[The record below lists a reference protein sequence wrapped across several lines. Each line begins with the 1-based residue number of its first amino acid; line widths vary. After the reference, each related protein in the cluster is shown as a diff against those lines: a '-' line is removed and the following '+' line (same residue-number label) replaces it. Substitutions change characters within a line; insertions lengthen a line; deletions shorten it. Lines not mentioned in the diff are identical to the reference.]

1 MEIILKEDII
11 GLGFKNDIVKVK
23 NGYANNYLVPTG
35 KAAYATESAKKVL
48 AEDLRQKA
56 HKLAKIKEEA
66 EALAA
71 KINAVPALVIPM
83 KVSTTGTIYG
93 SVTNVQIAEG
103 LAAAGV
109 EVDRKKIVV
118 GEVKAIGSYTA
129 SVKLHKE
136 VTATVDFTVIND
148 SEPEAP
154 AEEETPAEVKAPAAE
169 EAPVVEEAAPVEEA
183 PAEEPAA
190 EETPVEEAPAEEPV
204 AEKAA
209 PAEEAPAEEAAAEE
223 TPAEE

>member
-11 GLGFKNDIVKVK
+11 GLGFKNDIVNVK

-35 KAAYATESAKKVL
+35 KAEYATASAKKQL

-71 KINAVPALVIPM
+71 KINAVPALTIPM
-83 KVSTTGTIYG
+83 KVSSTGTIYG

-103 LAAAGV
+103 LAAQGI

-118 GEVKAIGSYTA
+118 SDVKAVGNYTA

-136 VTATVDFTVIND
+136 VTATVEFNVI
-148 SEPEAP
+148 SEGGEVIEEEAP
-154 AEEETPAEVKAPAAE
+154 VEEVA
-169 EAPVVEEAAPVEEA
+169 APVVEEAPAEEPVVEEAPAEEA

-190 EETPVEEAPAEEPV
+190 EE
-204 AEKAA
+204 
-209 PAEEAPAEEAAAEE
+209 E
-223 TPAEE
+223 TPADEEA

>member
-11 GLGFKNDIVKVK
+11 GLGFKNDIVNVK

-35 KAAYATESAKKVL
+35 KAAYATENAKKQL

-71 KINAVPALVIPM
+71 KINAVPALTIPM
-83 KVSTTGTIYG
+83 KVSSTGTIYG

-103 LAAAGV
+103 LAAQGI
-109 EVDRKKIVV
+109 EVDRKKIIVSD
-118 GEVKAIGSYTA
+118 VKAVGNYTA

-136 VTATVDFTVIND
+136 VTATVEFNVI
-148 SEPEAP
+148 SEGGEEPV
-154 AEEETPAEVKAPAAE
+154 EEETPVVEAA
-169 EAPVVEEAAPVEEA
+169 APVVEEAPVEEA
-183 PAEEPAA
+183 PA
-190 EETPVEEAPAEEPV
+190 VEEE
-204 AEKAA
+204 AA
-209 PAEEAPAEEAAAEE
+209 PAEEAAEEA
-223 TPAEE
+223 

>member
-118 GEVKAIGSYTA
+118 GEVKAVGSYTA

-136 VTATVDFTVIND
+136 VTATVEFTVVND
-148 SEPEAP
+148 AEPEAP
-154 AEEETPAEVKAPAAE
+154 AEEEVPAVEEAPAVEETPAVEEAPAAE
-169 EAPVVEEAAPVEEA
+169 EAA

-190 EETPVEEAPAEEPV
+190 EEAP
-204 AEKAA
+204 
-209 PAEEAPAEEAAAEE
+209 AEE

>member
-11 GLGFKNDIVKVK
+11 GLGFKNDIVTVK

-35 KAAYATESAKKVL
+35 KAIAASESAKKVL

-83 KVSTTGTIYG
+83 KVSATGTIYG

-103 LAAAGV
+103 LAANGV
-109 EVDRKKIVV
+109 EVDRKKIVLSD
-118 GEVKAIGSYTA
+118 VKAVGTYSA
-129 SVKLHKE
+129 VVKLHKE
-136 VTATVDFTVIND
+136 VSATVNF
-148 SEPEAP
+148 
-154 AEEETPAEVKAPAAE
+154 EV
-169 EAPVVEEAAPVEEA
+169 
-183 PAEEPAA
+183 
-190 EETPVEEAPAEEPV
+190 V
-204 AEKAA
+204 AEGASEGA
-209 PAEEAPAEEAAAEE
+209 SEA
-223 TPAEE
+223 

>member
-11 GLGFKNDIVKVK
+11 GLGFKNDIVTVK

-35 KAAYATESAKKVL
+35 KAIPASESAKKVL

-83 KVSTTGTIYG
+83 KVSATGTIYG

-103 LAAAGV
+103 LAANGV
-109 EVDRKKIVV
+109 DVDRKKIVLSD
-118 GEVKAIGSYTA
+118 VKAVGTYNA
-129 SVKLHKE
+129 VVKLHKE
-136 VTATVDFTVIND
+136 VSATVNF
-148 SEPEAP
+148 
-154 AEEETPAEVKAPAAE
+154 EV
-169 EAPVVEEAAPVEEA
+169 
-183 PAEEPAA
+183 
-190 EETPVEEAPAEEPV
+190 V
-204 AEKAA
+204 AEGASEGA
-209 PAEEAPAEEAAAEE
+209 SEA
-223 TPAEE
+223 

>member
-154 AEEETPAEVKAPAAE
+154 AEEETPAEVE
-169 EAPVVEEAAPVEEA
+169 TPVAEEAAPVEEA

-204 AEKAA
+204 AEEAA

>member
-11 GLGFKNDIVKVK
+11 GLGFKNDIVNVN

-35 KAAYATESAKKVL
+35 KAAYATENAKKQL

-71 KINAVPALVIPM
+71 KINAVPALTIPM
-83 KVSTTGTIYG
+83 KVSSTGTIYG

-103 LAAAGV
+103 LAAQGI
-109 EVDRKKIVV
+109 EVDRKKIIVSD
-118 GEVKAIGSYTA
+118 VKAVGNYTA

-136 VTATVDFTVIND
+136 VTATVEFNVI
-148 SEPEAP
+148 SEGGEEPV
-154 AEEETPAEVKAPAAE
+154 EEETPVVEAA
-169 EAPVVEEAAPVEEA
+169 APVVEEAPVEEA
-183 PAEEPAA
+183 PAVEEEAAPAEEEAPAVEEEAAPAA
-190 EETPVEEAPAEEPV
+190 EEEAPAVEE
-204 AEKAA
+204 EAA
-209 PAEEAPAEEAAAEE
+209 PAEEAAEEA
-223 TPAEE
+223 

>member
-71 KINAVPALVIPM
+71 KINAVPALIIPM

-118 GEVKAIGSYTA
+118 GEVKAVGSYTA

-136 VTATVDFTVIND
+136 VTATVEFTVVND
-148 SEPEAP
+148 AEPEAP
-154 AEEETPAEVKAPAAE
+154 AEEEVPAVEEAPAVKEAPAVEEAPAA
-169 EAPVVEEAAPVEEA
+169 EEAAPVEE
-183 PAEEPAA
+183 PA
-190 EETPVEEAPAEEPV
+190 
-204 AEKAA
+204 
-209 PAEEAPAEEAAAEE
+209 AEEAPAEE